1 MSQPVAPVS
10 GIYPPPAIIARNDAG
25 ARASADSLHTP
36 APVAPVVTARMTGG
50 NGMALAGN
58 GWLPVLHAAQRRGLR
73 ADETERRRYRA
84 SYAGFENS
92 SAKPAPKL
100 ERRA

>member
-1 MSQPVAPVS
+1 MSQPVTPVS
-10 GIYPPPAIIARNDAG
+10 GIYPPPAIIVRNDAS

-36 APVAPVVTARMTGG
+36 AATAPVAPARMTGG
-50 NGMALAGN
+50 NGTALAGSS
-58 GWLPVLHAAQRRGLR
+58 WVPVLHAAQRRGLR

-84 SYAGFENS
+84 SYARADS
-92 SAKPAPKL
+92 PSAKPGPRL